1 MEKDE
6 IALGR
11 AENLKDKQFGY
22 LQPLYRTYNIGKHTA
37 WKCRCLRDDNLISVR
52 VDHLKEGRVIFKL
65 KPSLS
70 SSYTQQVFSLVP

>member
-37 WKCRCLRDDNLISVR
+37 WKCKCECGNLKQ
-52 VDHLKEGRVIFKL
+52 VDAYHLKNNEIKSCGCLQKEITAKNNAIIKF
-65 KPSLS
+65 
-70 SSYTQQVFSLVP
+70 QI